1 MLKLR
6 IFLLFLAI
14 NLVHSKFEDDV
25 LASFKNDIPLSK
37 EVVSPIK
44 IETLSNKEEAF
55 TDIKKERTWTNTVMF
70 KSYNDFADKYSSYLN
85 KNLQI
90 ISRSKFAY

>member
-14 NLVHSKFEDDV
+14 NLVHSQSEDDV

-37 EVVSPIK
+37 EVISPIK
-44 IETLSNKEEAF
+44 NENISN
-55 TDIKKERTWTNTVMF
+55 
-70 KSYNDFADKYSSYLN
+70 
-85 KNLQI
+85 
-90 ISRSKFAY
+90 

>member
-14 NLVHSKFEDDV
+14 NLVHSQSEDDV

-37 EVVSPIK
+37 EVISPIK
-44 IETLSNKEEAF
+44 NENISNKEEPF
-55 TDIKKERTWTNTVMF
+55 TGAKKEKT
-70 KSYNDFADKYSSYLN
+70 
-85 KNLQI
+85 
-90 ISRSKFAY
+90 

>member
-14 NLVHSKFEDDV
+14 NLVHSQSEDDV

-37 EVVSPIK
+37 EVISPIK
-44 IETLSNKEEAF
+44 NENISNKEELF
-55 TDIKKERTWTNTVMF
+55 TGAKKEKTWTNTVMF
-70 KSYNDFADKYSSYLN
+70 KSYNDFADKYSSCLDFFN
-85 KNLQI
+85 MN
-90 ISRSKFAY
+90 